1 MRRSSSGIQGEAG
14 TRKALHALLLALAI
28 GLGAWLR
35 VDFLVSVSH
44 HVTHDTKNYDIMV
57 RQLLEQGVYGYK
69 SIEPN
74 AQVTP
79 GYPLFMA
86 AMYELAGYETR
97 DPYPLIRFVQAGIA
111 TAMLGLV
118 YALGRLVAGRWTAL
132 AAALMAAVYP
142 PFVWASGGVLTET
155 LAAFLLMAYVCLQLL
170 ALRRGGRWLHLLA
183 GAVLGLTALTRAE
196 FLPLIA
202 LAYAAQWLWTRDWR
216 ATARQLALGA
226 CGLAIMLSPWVVR
239 NAVTLGELIVTST
252 QQNPFAAGTYPD
264 KNYADGLVDRAG
276 KSQLEVAR
284 ERLRV
289 GFSEHTGEFV
299 RWYTIG
305 KLDYTYSRMFY
316 GAGHEPHYPV
326 LPVPWELR
334 NAYHRLIVGAGVAAL
349 VAMLRRW
356 RHPALLPAAIVLAMS
371 ALRLLFVPEYRY
383 NFTVMPLF
391 IVLDAAAAGLAWS
404 WWKGRRAAREP
415 RPDRSKLKEVQEG

>member
-1 MRRSSSGIQGEAG
+1 MNGFRRWIEGEKGAW
-14 TRKALHALLLALAI
+14 RLHALLLALVI

-35 VDFLVSVSH
+35 FDFLVSVSH
-44 HVTHDTKNYDIMV
+44 LVSHDTKNYDIMV

-69 SIEPN
+69 STEPN

-118 YALGRLVAGRWTAL
+118 YALGRLVAGRGTAL
-132 AAALMAAVYP
+132 AAVLLAAVYP
-142 PFVWASGGVLTET
+142 PFVWAAGGVLTET

-170 ALRRGGRWLHLLA
+170 ALRRGGRWLPLLA
-183 GAVLGLTALTRAE
+183 GAALGLTVLTRAE
-196 FLPLIA
+196 FLPLIV
-202 LAYAAQWLWTRDWR
+202 LAYAVYGLWTRDWR
-216 ATARQLALGA
+216 RTLRQLGLCAA
-226 CGLAIMLSPWVVR
+226 GLAIALSPWVVR
-239 NAVTLGELIVTST
+239 NALTLGELVVTST
-252 QQNPFAAGTYPD
+252 QQNPFTAGTYPD
-264 KNYADGLVDRAG
+264 KNYADGLVDKTG

-305 KLDYTYSRMFY
+305 KLEHTYSRMFY
-316 GAGHEPHYPV
+316 GAGHEPRYPV
-326 LPVPWELR
+326 LPGPWELR
-334 NAYHRLIVGAGVAAL
+334 NAYHRLLVGAGVAAL
-349 VAMLRRW
+349 LVMLRRW
-356 RHPALLPAAIVLAMS
+356 RHPALLPAAIVIAMS

-391 IVLDAAAAGLAWS
+391 IVLDAAAAGMLWS
-404 WWKGRRAAREP
+404 WWRGRSSAREP
-415 RPDRSKLKEVQEG
+415 RTEPSKLKEVQEG